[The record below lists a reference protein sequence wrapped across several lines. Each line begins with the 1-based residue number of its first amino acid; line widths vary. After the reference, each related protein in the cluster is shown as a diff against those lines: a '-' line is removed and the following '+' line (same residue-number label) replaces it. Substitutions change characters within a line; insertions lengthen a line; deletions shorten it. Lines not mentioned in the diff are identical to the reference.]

1 MRAGGIRWQATRR
14 AAARASAKSACA
26 LALGLAL
33 FAGCGEDAPAPDGGA
48 EAVVPVPEA
57 TGPRDVAVLEV
68 QDLGA
73 IRVELLPEL
82 APQTVAHFRRLVEE
96 GYYDGTTFHRVV
108 PDFVIQGG
116 DPNSRDRDPRNDG
129 RGGRQEEIAIEASD
143 VTFVRGVVAMAN
155 RRGASTSGPQFFV
168 TVEDRP
174 DLDGRFA
181 LFGHVVEG
189 MDVVDAIARV
199 PTDTYGR
206 YGPKDRPLEDVVMTI
221 RIEEGAG
228 GTAAGAAAPGD
239 TAEAAAGGPDAGA
252 GEASAEDEGD
262 FGGGEWREG
271 AP

>member
-1 MRAGGIRWQATRR
+1 MTGWMRAGGIRWQAARRACAGSR
-14 AAARASAKSACA
+14 AAA
-26 LALGLAL
+26 LGLVLGLAL
-33 FAGCGEDAPAPDGGA
+33 FAGCGDDAPAPGDA
-48 EAVVPVPEA
+48 ATAVEPVPEA
-57 TGPRDVAVLEV
+57 TGPRDVAVIEV

-82 APQTVAHFRRLVEE
+82 APETVAHFRRLVEE

-129 RGGRQEEIAIEASD
+129 QGGREEEIAIEASD

-199 PTDTYGR
+199 PTDTFGR

-228 GTAAGAAAPGD
+228 GTAAAGHAAPGG
-239 TAEAAAGGPDAGA
+239 AAEGVGGEAAAD
-252 GEASAEDEGD
+252 DEGD